1 MLRKAMPDIDDI
13 IFIAGMGEYML
24 LINAKNNSA
33 FSRSVSLR
41 EA

>member
-24 LINAKNNSA
+24 LINAQNHSA